1 MARKDTVGRAGE
13 ELARAWLTRHGL
25 EILDVNWRCPIGELD
40 IVALDG
46 DVLAFVEVKTR
57 TSTAFGH
64 PAESVTREKLAR
76 LRKLAGAWV
85 AAHEVHASG
94 MRIDVVAV
102 LLRRGR
108 PALVEHLPGV
118 ES

>member
-1 MARKDTVGRAGE
+1 MATKDTVGRAGE
-13 ELARAWLTRHGL
+13 DLAREWLTRKGL
-25 EILDVNWRCPIGELD
+25 EILDANWRCPIGELD

-64 PAESVTREKLAR
+64 PAESVTREKVAR
-76 LRKLAGAWV
+76 LRRLAGAWV
-85 AAHEVHASG
+85 EAHEVHASG

-102 LLRRGR
+102 LRRRGE
-108 PALVEHLPGV
+108 PTLVEHIEGV
-118 ES
+118 S